1 MREFLAKHE
10 LLWIL
15 PLTFLVALFSVFG
28 LYSFE
33 KNESQLEVLVPISQI
48 SEYFQPKNPGEI
60 YCASELMIENFESFK
75 TAQEKYRMVVFDP
88 YYTSG
93 AYVSQESKC
102 SQASNGFLAEF
113 SSKGYLLQGYLKEG
127 N

>member
-1 MREFLAKHE
+1 MREFLAKYE
-10 LLWIL
+10 MIWIL

-33 KNESQLEVLVPISQI
+33 KNQGPLEVLVPVSEI
-48 SEYFQPKNPGEI
+48 SEYFQPESPGEI

-93 AYVSQESKC
+93 AYVSQESLC
-102 SQASNGFLAEF
+102 RPASNGFLAEF
-113 SSKGYLLQGYLKEG
+113 SSKGYYLLSYLKEG